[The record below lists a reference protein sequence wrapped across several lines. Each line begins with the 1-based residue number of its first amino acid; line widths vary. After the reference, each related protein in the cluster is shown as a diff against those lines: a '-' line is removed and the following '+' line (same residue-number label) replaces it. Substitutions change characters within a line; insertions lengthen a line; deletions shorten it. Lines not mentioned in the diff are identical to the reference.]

1 MVGKLLVLFILIQK
15 MSMKIPKILLR
26 MIPGKFQEWS
36 ECQTEGSHHT
46 ATITVV
52 FGIVICRNAVGE
64 NSMNIY
70 YLVVILLILTSAS
83 SCSRTKPA
91 IEQVNLHQGEAE
103 TKLTGINKEAAANIA
118 NQDLVKNHESP
129 VVFNMVLCEQA
140 LFWRV
145 IYDGGGPEYVIDK
158 ASGRILKKQTL
169 PQAPTEN
176 TTSAT
181 ARETEVNK
189 QEAIQIARHDAEQT
203 YGDKIDLNQF
213 ADIACEQS
221 QVWRVILDYKLR
233 PGEAIHD
240 VPHGNFPK
248 YVIDKKTG
256 KILSKELD

>member
-145 IYDGGGPEYVIDK
+145 IYDGVGPEYVIDK
-158 ASGRILKKQTL
+158 ASDTKETDASTSPDRKYNLSNRAGNRSQQTRGYSNCKTRCRTNL
-169 PQAPTEN
+169 
-176 TTSAT
+176 
-181 ARETEVNK
+181 
-189 QEAIQIARHDAEQT
+189 
-203 YGDKIDLNQF
+203 
-213 ADIACEQS
+213 
-221 QVWRVILDYKLR
+221 WR
-233 PGEAIHD
+233 
-240 VPHGNFPK
+240 
-248 YVIDKKTG
+248 
-256 KILSKELD
+256 